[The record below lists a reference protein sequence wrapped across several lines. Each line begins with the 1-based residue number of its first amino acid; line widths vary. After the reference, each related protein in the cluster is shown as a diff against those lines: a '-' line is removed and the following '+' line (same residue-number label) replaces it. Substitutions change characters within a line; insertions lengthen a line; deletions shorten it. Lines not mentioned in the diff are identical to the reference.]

1 MDILYFFQSHDAML
15 KKTEEILETL
25 GNVSAEELS
34 RNIGISV
41 ILAKE
46 RLLAAEQMGLA
57 CRDDTVEGLR
67 FYSNRILLEA

>member
-1 MDILYFFQSHDAML
+1 ML
-15 KKTEEILETL
+15 IKTKETLETL
-25 GNVSAEELS
+25 GHVSAEDLS

-46 RLLAAEQMGLA
+46 RLLAAEQSGLA

-67 FYSNRILLEA
+67 FYPNKFLAMA

>member
-1 MDILYFFQSHDAML
+1 ML
-15 KKTEEILETL
+15 AKTKEILESI

-46 RLLAAEQMGLA
+46 RLLAAEQVGLA

-67 FYSNRILLEA
+67 FYTNKLLTG